1 MAIATEAPVTGRWPR
16 PLVAAVDALNRRG
29 GAFAVRLVR
38 YTGKSR
44 EPIHPKHLVDVPWH
58 HWYVDYLKSADVVL
72 DVGCANGVHTLAA
85 ARRARRVIGL
95 DADLGQLAI
104 ALAAARRGAVD
115 NVRLVAWDVTRAF
128 PFPSGTFD
136 AVLFLDVIEHLEPRV
151 AVLREIRR
159 VLRPDGRLLLSAPH
173 RDTSWRR
180 QLRAAGL
187 FAFSDADHKIEYS
200 RDTLLAELASGGF
213 EPTEPI
219 MPVVYDTPLA
229 GLIDVVGGLAL
240 APYTRL
246 VRWKRAAALRHPEES
261 IGFRVVARARGGGE
275 A

>member
-1 MAIATEAPVTGRWPR
+1 VASATEAAVSGWWPR
-16 PLVAAVDALNRRG
+16 PLVAAVDSLNRRG
-29 GAFAVRLVR
+29 GSVAVRLVR

-58 HWYVDYLKSADVVL
+58 HWYVEYLNTDDVVL

-85 ARRARRVIGL
+85 ARRARRVFGI
-95 DADLGQLAI
+95 DADVAQLRI
-104 ALAAARRGAVD
+104 AAATARRRAID
-115 NVRLVAWDVTRAF
+115 NARLIGWDVTRAF

-180 QLRAAGL
+180 RLRAAGL
-187 FAFSDADHKIEYS
+187 FAFSDADHKVEYS
-200 RDTLLAELASGGF
+200 RDSLLAELAAGGF
-213 EPTEPI
+213 EPTQPV

-229 GLIDVVGGLAL
+229 GLIDVVGGIAL
-240 APYTRL
+240 APYARL

-261 IGFRVVARARGGGE
+261 IGFRVVARARPGG
-275 A
+275 AT